1 MLQFLKGVAATF
13 TGLILFC
20 FLLLLVGGAVIG
32 SIAASEE
39 EVEVE
44 ENSLLH
50 LRLDKPIVEREAED
64 EFSALSAL
72 PGLSSGSIGLVE
84 VLESI
89 KHAKDDDRIKGILLE
104 PQFVT
109 AGYATLKEIRDEI
122 ERFKESG
129 KWVVAYNEF
138 YTEKDY
144 YLASVADKIYL
155 NPAGALELNGL
166 VSEVVFLQGTLQK
179 LGIEPQIFRVGEFKS
194 AIEPLIRKEM
204 SEASRE
210 QTNSFL
216 NNIYQTFL
224 VDVARSRKLDVNEL
238 ERISDE
244 MLVRR
249 SEDAVKYN
257 IVDELGYLDQI
268 YDEVR
273 GRLGIEDKTEKI
285 NTVTYKKYRK
295 AFKPEGS
302 SRSRIAVIVAS
313 GEIVSGKGD
322 KDNIGSDKYAK
333 LIRDARLNDKVK
345 AVVLRINSPG
355 GSALASDVM
364 WREIV
369 LTSKVKPIIAS
380 MSDVA
385 ASGGYYMAMGCDTIV
400 AQPNTITGSIGIFGV
415 MFNMQEFLNEKLGVT
430 TDVVETGELSN
441 LFKVTRPLS
450 DYEKSIIQQYV
461 EEGYESFTRK
471 AAEGRN
477 MSVERLREVASGRV
491 WSGLEAKDRGLVD
504 VLGGL
509 DLAVAIAAEKAGLEE
524 GDFRLRFYPEKKN
537 FLQEL
542 LGNVEEDMEARA
554 LQREFGVF
562 YPFIKQIKKIEHYQG
577 VQARM
582 PYDLV
587 IQ

>member
-1 MLQFLKGVAATF
+1 MLQFLKIVGATIV
-13 TGLILFC
+13 GLFLF
-20 FLLLLVGGAVIG
+20 FILLLIAGGAIIGVI
-32 SIAASEE
+32 ASKEE
-39 EVEVE
+39 EVEVKD
-44 ENSLLH
+44 NTVLH
-50 LRLDKPIVEREAED
+50 LKIDKPIVEREAED
-64 EFSALSAL
+64 KLSPLEAL
-72 PGLSSGSIGLVE
+72 PGLSGGSIGLVE
-84 VLESI
+84 VLEAI
-89 KHAKDDDRIKGILLE
+89 KHAKNDDRIKGILLE
-104 PQFVT
+104 PQFVM
-109 AGYATLKEIRDEI
+109 AGYASLKEIRDEL

-129 KWVVAYNEF
+129 KWIVAYNEL

-144 YLASVADKIYL
+144 YLASVANKIYL

-166 VSEVVFLQGTLQK
+166 VSEVVFVKGTLEK
-179 LGIEPQIFRVGEFKS
+179 LGVEPQIFRVGEFKS

-216 NNIYQTFL
+216 NNIYHTFL
-224 VDVARSRKLDVNEL
+224 QDVSRSRNIEINEL

-249 SEDAVKYN
+249 AEDAIKYK

-268 YDEVR
+268 HAEIR
-273 GRLGIEDKTEKI
+273 SQLGIEDQKEKI
-285 NTVTYKKYRK
+285 NTLSYKKYRK
-295 AFKPEGS
+295 AFKAEGS
-302 SRSRIAVIVAS
+302 GKNRIAVIVAS
-313 GEIVSGKGD
+313 GNIVSGKGD
-322 KDNIGSDKYAK
+322 ENSIGSDKFAK

-355 GSALASDVM
+355 GSALASDVI

-369 LTSKVKPIIAS
+369 LTSQNKPIIAS

-415 MFNMQEFLNEKLGVT
+415 LFNMQEFLNDKLGIT
-430 TDVVETGELSN
+430 TDIVETGELSN
-441 LFKVTRPLS
+441 LFKVTRPLT
-450 DYEKSIIQQYV
+450 DYEKSIIQYSV

-477 MSVERLREVASGRV
+477 MSVEKLREVASGRV

-504 VLGGL
+504 VMGGL
-509 DLAVAIAAEKAGLEE
+509 DEAVAIAAGKAGLEK
-524 GDFRLRFYPEKKN
+524 DDYRLRYYPEKKG
-537 FLQEL
+537 FLEEL
-542 LGNVEEDMEARA
+542 LGKVEEDMEARA
-554 LQREFGVF
+554 LQSEFGIF
-562 YPFIKQIKKIEHYQG
+562 YPYVKQFRKLEHYQG
-577 VQARM
+577 IQARM
-582 PYDLV
+582 PYDLI